1 MENDADNIADRQQK
15 NIEFSIFHKKVKKK
29 YAKLHNRQKL
39 NSTYKFEL
47 CGKPTKADTT
57 KTIAFKDGR

>member
-15 NIEFSIFHKKVKKK
+15 NIEFSIFQKKVKKICK
-29 YAKLHNRQKL
+29 TTKQTEVKRL
-39 NSTYKFEL
+39 EL